1 MHQTLYFTQLAC
13 RLLYHGDTG
22 LLYFSI
28 TQAVKPQAHK
38 PTSHQAVSSVQAAMP
53 TLAPIPRTIAIVGPE
68 IRRLEPGV
76 SRVDA
81 ALDLKLVGPCR
92 VIRCEPAAGPASV
105 GLSSF
110 CKSFSFSEVQA
121 HQAPKLK
128 APEHLARRRRTG
140 PGQWRA
146 RHSPHLMRPLTWAS
160 MG

>member
-13 RLLYHGDTG
+13 C
-22 LLYFSI
+22 I
-28 TQAVKPQAHK
+28 TATPAYCISVLHKPTSHK
-38 PTSHQAVSSVQAAMP
+38 PTSHQAVSSVQAATP
-53 TLAPIPRTIAIVGPE
+53 ALVPIPRIVAIDGLE

-110 CKSFSFSEVQA
+110 CKSLNFSEVQA
-121 HQAPKLK
+121 HQAPKPK
-128 APEHLARRRRTG
+128 APEHLAGRRRTG
-140 PGQWRA
+140 LG
-146 RHSPHLMRPLTWAS
+146 RHSPAAGQAS
-160 MG
+160 VGLSSFVSL